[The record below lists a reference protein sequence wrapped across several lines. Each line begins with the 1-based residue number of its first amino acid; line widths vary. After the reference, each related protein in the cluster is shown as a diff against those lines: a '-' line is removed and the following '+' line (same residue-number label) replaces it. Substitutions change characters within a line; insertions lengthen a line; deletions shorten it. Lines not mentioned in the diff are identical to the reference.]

1 MIKVVLARSLSLE
14 KLMYLSKKINAVITM
29 KKILFTLLLIP
40 FLGSCQSSK
49 KAPEKSTEKTE
60 YAVVK
65 TDAEWQEI
73 LTPLSYRVLRKAATE
88 RAWSGPLNNNKKEG
102 TYVCAGCKSP
112 LYYSKDKYDSGS
124 GWPSF
129 DRGNDENLEFDVDY
143 KIGYART
150 ELKCGV
156 CGGHL
161 GHMFN
166 DGPRATTGKRH
177 CINSAALAFIPAEEE
192 KNE

>member
-1 MIKVVLARSLSLE
+1 
-14 KLMYLSKKINAVITM
+14 M
-29 KKILFTLLLIP
+29 KKIVLALLLLPLI
-40 FLGSCQSSK
+40 GSCQGQKPMGK
-49 KAPEKSTEKTE
+49 KKTGKKT

-65 TDAEWQEI
+65 TDAEWQEV
-73 LTPLSYRVLRKAATE
+73 LSPLSYRVLRKAATE
-88 RAWSGPLNNNKKEG
+88 PAFSGPLNVNKAKG
-102 TYVCAGCKSP
+102 VYVCAGCKSP
-112 LYYSKDKYDSGS
+112 LYYSQNKYDSGS

-129 DRGNDENLEFDVDY
+129 DRGNDDNLEYDVDY

-177 CINSAALAFIPAEEE
+177 CINSAALAFIPEEDE
-192 KNE
+192 

>member
-1 MIKVVLARSLSLE
+1 MQLTFKRLFL
-14 KLMYLSKKINAVITM
+14 
-29 KKILFTLLLIP
+29 ILFLFPVI
-40 FLGSCQSSK
+40 GSCQQK
-49 KAPEKSTEKTE
+49 KTTKKSAKETSYE
-60 YAVVK
+60 VVK

-73 LTPLSYRVLRKAATE
+73 LTPLSYRDLRQAATE
-88 RAWSGPLNNNKKEG
+88 RAFSGPLNNNKAEG
-102 TYVCAGCKSP
+102 AYVCAGCKSP
-112 LYYSKDKYDSGS
+112 LYKSEHKFDSGT

-129 DRGNDENLEFDVDY
+129 DRGVDENLEYDVDY

-150 ELKCGV
+150 ELKCSV

-177 CINSAALAFIPAEEE
+177 CINSAALAFIPAE
-192 KNE
+192 NE